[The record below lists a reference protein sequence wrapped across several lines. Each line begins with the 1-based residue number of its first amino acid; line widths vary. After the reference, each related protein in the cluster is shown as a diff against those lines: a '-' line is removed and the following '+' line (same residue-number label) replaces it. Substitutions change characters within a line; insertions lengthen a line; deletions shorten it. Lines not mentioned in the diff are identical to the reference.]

1 MRADRLL
8 SILLLLQAH
17 GRMSAAELARRV
29 EVSRRTVF
37 RDLEALSGAGIPVV
51 SDRGP
56 NGGAYLLG
64 GYRTD
69 LTGLTESEL
78 EALLAFGGQGPAAD
92 LGLGPELDRASRKMA
107 AAARRDSAGRL
118 RERVLIDSERWFR
131 TAPVPPHLARVQ
143 DALWLDRRIRLRYR
157 RSLDR
162 VVERI
167 VEPYGLVCKAG
178 TWYLLAGV
186 DGAPRVYRVSRI
198 EDAEVSDETFQRPAG
213 FDLRALWASQVG
225 RFKASGPG
233 HILVKVRV
241 DADASGPFTRLVGD
255 QIVERPDNDVVVLDF
270 PADQAAVSLLAPFG
284 RSVEVLEPN
293 DLRRRLGEIGGQL
306 STLYAVRPKADGS
319 TTGRREGAQAARSSR
334 ACRS

>member
-92 LGLGPELDRASRKMA
+92 LGLGPQPDQASRKVA
-107 AAARRDSAGRL
+107 AAARRGRRGRL
-118 RERVLIDSERWFR
+118 RARGLTRASTWYQ
-131 TAPVPPHLARVQ
+131 TARGPPHLASVQ
-143 DALWLDRRIRLRYR
+143 AATWLDRRIRRRY
-157 RSLDR
+157 
-162 VVERI
+162 
-167 VEPYGLVCKAG
+167 
-178 TWYLLAGV
+178 
-186 DGAPRVYRVSRI
+186 
-198 EDAEVSDETFQRPAG
+198 
-213 FDLRALWASQVG
+213 
-225 RFKASGPG
+225 
-233 HILVKVRV
+233 
-241 DADASGPFTRLVGD
+241 
-255 QIVERPDNDVVVLDF
+255 
-270 PADQAAVSLLAPFG
+270 
-284 RSVEVLEPN
+284 
-293 DLRRRLGEIGGQL
+293 
-306 STLYAVRPKADGS
+306 
-319 TTGRREGAQAARSSR
+319 
-334 ACRS
+334 

>member
-17 GRMSAAELARRV
+17 GRLSAAELARRV

-69 LTGLTESEL
+69 LTGLTESEV

-92 LGLGPELDRASRKMA
+92 LGLGPQLDQASRKVA

-118 RERVLIDSERWFR
+118 RDRVLIDSERWYQA
-131 TAPVPPHLARVQ
+131 APVPPHLARVQ

-162 VVERI
+162 VVERT
-167 VEPYGLVCKAG
+167 VDPYGLVCKAG

-186 DGAPRVYRVSRI
+186 HDGQRVYRVSRI
-198 EDAEVSDETFQRPAG
+198 EDAEILDDTFKRPAG
-213 FDLRALWASQVG
+213 FDLRAMWASQVG

-233 HILVKVRV
+233 HRLVKVRV
-241 DADASGPFTRLVGD
+241 DDEASGPFTRLVGD
-255 QIVERPDNDVVVLDF
+255 QIVERPGDGVVVLDF
-270 PADQAAVSLLAPFG
+270 PADEAVVSLLAPFG
-284 RSVEVLEPN
+284 GSVEVLEPD
-293 DLRRRLGEIGGQL
+293 DLRRRLGEIGRQL
-306 STLYAVRPKADGS
+306 SSLYAVAMSSKP
-319 TTGRREGAQAARSSR
+319 TGRLKGGTQTKE
-334 ACRS
+334 